1 MPIKGL
7 TDKASTFPQ
16 VGALRKGGEAVDGK
30 RGKDLAHFRFTSD
43 LKEVQDKFASVY
55 GESPASVRVY
65 LPYQTPSENFS
76 AWIENWS
83 KSGLMWRGDGENLV
97 LWRTTSGTYSQETK
111 PQPVG
116 GKQVGRLSVIIPE
129 LERLAYVTA
138 LTSSIHDIMTM
149 SSVLEQYYALS
160 GDLRGIPF
168 ILSRVSKMVST
179 PTDDGGRARRE
190 KFLWHIEA
198 DAQWV
203 RLKMSRITSQAMLA
217 AGGQSQVVADFYEDE
232 DEDDDNSIE
241 QQFDVVTSEQAKHLY
256 NNVFVPLVGKD
267 SNAVKRMLNEVFEV
281 DSFKDVSKTDY
292 DAMIAK
298 NMSNDAYKRF
308 IAYQI

>member
-1 MPIKGL
+1 MIKGL
-7 TDKASTFPQ
+7 TDKGSSFPQ
-16 VGALRKGGEAVDGK
+16 VGVLRKGGEAVDGK

-43 LKEVQDKFASVY
+43 FKEVQDKFASVY
-55 GESPASVRVY
+55 GAEPASVRVY

-111 PQPVG
+111 PQPTG

-129 LERLAYVTA
+129 LDRLAYVTA
-138 LTSSIHDIMTM
+138 LTTSIHDIMTM

-168 ILSRVSKMVST
+168 VLSRVSKMVST

-198 DAQWV
+198 ETNWV
-203 RLKMSRITSQAMLA
+203 KLKLSSITSQAMLS
-217 AGGQSQVVADFYEDE
+217 AGGQSQVVVDDFCDDEDE
-232 DEDDDNSIE
+232 DESEYESEDE
-241 QQFDVVTSEQAKHLY
+241 QNVDKPVTKEQAKDLY
-256 NNVFVPLVGKD
+256 LNFIKHYGESVLGVFGIKTMKEIPTISYGVYKALLNNDK
-267 SNAVKRMLNEVFEV
+267 SNPIVEKYIA
-281 DSFKDVSKTDY
+281 FKG
-292 DAMIAK
+292 
-298 NMSNDAYKRF
+298 
-308 IAYQI
+308 